1 MSSQDDLRRLA
12 FVATRET
19 TEQPSYGTAGFRVRR
34 WLLAR
39 LRPEGDAVVLWCA
52 ALEEKL
58 VLMAAAP
65 LSFFRR
71 LTMTATPPS
80 VRLHEIDQ
88 DEFVGG
94 RGQSWRVRAPRSLRS
109 RFDAT
114 LGSLREWP
122 GR

>member
-12 FVATRET
+12 LSLPET
-19 TEQPSYGTAGFRVRR
+19 TEQPSYGTAGFRVRDR
-34 WLLAR
+34 LFAR

-65 LSFFRR
+65 SKFFS
-71 LTMTATPPS
+71 TPHYDGHPTVL

-88 DEFVGG
+88 DELWEVVAE
-94 RGQSWRVRAPRSLRS
+94 SWRVRAPRSLRS